1 MAFIKRFFK
10 GLYMSFSMFCT
21 IPLPFKIWDDASA
34 NLMLPM
40 FPLVGVLVGVL
51 WWGVA
56 HVLMLTGIH
65 VMLTSAIF
73 MLMPFLAT
81 GFLHLDGYMDT
92 SDAILSRRPLED
104 KLRILKDPNAGAFSV
119 IMLAVLFI
127 LQFAASFAVIENGR
141 YFILLIVITVVSR
154 CCSGLSGLCLK
165 TLEQSG
171 YVNMFRQG
179 AGGRHKICLIVIAA
193 IAFAFAYFI
202 AGFYGISVA
211 ALTVAGFV
219 GAMAYAYFG
228 LKGVSGD
235 LMGFALVISELCG
248 LVALSVMWR

>member
-1 MAFIKRFFK
+1 MKRFFK
-10 GLYMSFSMFCT
+10 ALYMSFGMFCAV
-21 IPLPFKIWDDASA
+21 PLPFKIWDDAST

-40 FPLVGVLVGVL
+40 LPIVGGFVGVL
-51 WWGVA
+51 WWGA
-56 HVLMLTGIH
+56 ARVLILTGMHIA
-65 VMLTSAIF
+65 LASAIF
-73 MLMPFLAT
+73 MLIPFLAT

-119 IMLAVLFI
+119 IMLVVLFI
-127 LQFAASFAVIENGR
+127 IQFAASFSVLENGR
-141 YFILLIVITVVSR
+141 HFALLIVITVVSR

-171 YVNMFRQG
+171 YANMFRQG
-179 AGGRHKICLIVIAA
+179 TGILHKICLTVIAML
-193 IAFAFAYFI
+193 AFVVAYFI
-202 AGFYGISVA
+202 AGFYGVIVA
-211 ALTVAGFV
+211 AFTVAGFA
-219 GAMAYAYFG
+219 GAMAYVYLD

-248 LVALSVMWR
+248 LVALSVIWR

>member
-1 MAFIKRFFK
+1 MKRYFK
-10 GLYMSFSMFCT
+10 ALYMSFSMFCA
-21 IPLPFKIWDDASA
+21 IPLPFKIWDDAGT

-40 FPLVGVLVGVL
+40 FPLVGGLIGVI
-51 WWGVA
+51 WWGA
-56 HVLMLTGIH
+56 ARILIRTGIH
-65 VMLTSAIF
+65 IALASAIF
-73 MLMPFLAT
+73 MLIPFLLT

-127 LQFAASFAVIENGR
+127 IQFSAAFAVIENGR
-141 YFILLIVITVVSR
+141 YFTLLIVITVISR

-171 YVNMFRQG
+171 YANMFRQG
-179 AGGRHKICLIVIAA
+179 TGMPHKMCLVVIAVL
-193 IAFAFAYFI
+193 AFAFAYII
-202 AGFYGISVA
+202 AGFHGIIIA
-211 ALTVAGFV
+211 ASTVAGFA
-219 GAMAYAYFG
+219 GAMAYAYLD

-248 LVALSVMWR
+248 LVALSVIWR